1 MTSHLYPSDQPH
13 LEPTPTAD
21 QTKLSTAVGGGT
33 TAEAVAGLAAGTL
46 AILGLAGVLPFYMT
60 TIGIIA
66 AGAALFI
73 EGATVAGAYAKLS
86 YDATIP
92 EAQQLEVGGG
102 FGAQGIGG
110 AAAVVLGILSLVGI
124 LPQILVPIS
133 AMVLGAA
140 LLLGGA
146 ARPELNFAQ
155 LGVRGGS
162 PHARYLAHQAIIGTS
177 GVLALVGIGAL
188 VLGILA
194 LVQGPTFELSLIAIL
209 AVGAAELFG
218 GSAMLG
224 RLVVARRH

>member
-1 MTSHLYPSDQPH
+1 M
-13 LEPTPTAD
+13 
-21 QTKLSTAVGGGT
+21 AVGGGT

-60 TIGIIA
+60 TIGVIA

-73 EGATVAGAYAKLS
+73 EGAAVAGAYAKLS
-86 YDATIP
+86 YDTAVP
-92 EAQQLEVGGG
+92 ETQQLEVGGG

-110 AAAVVLGILSLVGI
+110 AAAIVLGILSLVGI

-133 AMVLGAA
+133 VMVLGAA

-155 LGVRGGS
+155 LGVRGAT

-177 GVLALVGIGAL
+177 GVLSLVGIGAL

-194 LVQGPTFELSLIAIL
+194 LVQGPTLELSMVAIL
-209 AVGAAELFG
+209 AVGAAELLG